1 MSGTLLS
8 DLDTSSSMNSSDGD
22 LVQKILNDMNEAPP
36 APQVTSRQAT
46 PAGSNQIHPS
56 VINSPNPNSI
66 MSHSMDNGP
75 ATAHMIGNEHPTNAD
90 FASMMNSKQY
100 NQQQQQQQWQQYNQP
115 SNHSNQ
121 PYVPKKQ
128 WYSSFLGEMKT
139 PILVSLLFFV
149 FSLPFLNILFAH
161 YIPYLVK
168 GTGELTMLGLVVKSL
183 LAGIVFWI
191 LHRIVAPLLTSS

>member
-8 DLDTSSSMNSSDGD
+8 DLDTSSSVNSSDGD
-22 LVQKILNDMNEAPP
+22 LVQKILNDMNDAPP

-46 PAGSNQIHPS
+46 PAGHNQIHPS

-66 MSHSMDNGP
+66 TNHSMDSGT

-90 FASMMNSKQY
+90 FASMMNSKQQY
-100 NQQQQQQQWQQYNQP
+100 HQQQQWQQP
-115 SNHSNQ
+115 VVAAPP
-121 PYVPKKQ
+121 PYVPKNQ
-128 WYSSFLGEMKT
+128 WYSSFITELKT
-139 PILVSLLFFV
+139 PVLVSLLFFV

-168 GTGELTMLGLVVKSL
+168 GTGELTIIGLIVKSL
-183 LAGIVFWI
+183 LAGLVFWI
-191 LHRIVAPLLTSS
+191 FHRIVAPLLTSS

>member
-8 DLDTSSSMNSSDGD
+8 DLDSSSSDGD

-36 APQVTSRQAT
+36 APQVTSRQPT

-66 MSHSMDNGP
+66 TSHSMDNGP

-100 NQQQQQQQWQQYNQP
+100 NQHQQQQWQQYNQP
-115 SNHSNQ
+115 SAPSNQ

-128 WYSSFLGEMKT
+128 WYSSFLSEMKT

-168 GTGELTMLGLVVKSL
+168 GTGELTMVGLVVKSL

>member
-8 DLDTSSSMNSSDGD
+8 DLDTSSSANSSDGD
-22 LVQKILNDMNEAPP
+22 LVQKILNDMNDAPP
-36 APQVTSRQAT
+36 APQLSSRQAT
-46 PAGSNQIHPS
+46 PAGHNQIHPS

-66 MSHSMDNGP
+66 TSHSMDSGT

-90 FASMMNSKQY
+90 FASMMNSKQQY
-100 NQQQQQQQWQQYNQP
+100 HQQQQWHQP
-115 SNHSNQ
+115 VAAPP

-128 WYSSFLGEMKT
+128 WYSSFIPELKT

-168 GTGELTMLGLVVKSL
+168 GTGELTMIGLVIKSL
-183 LAGIVFWI
+183 LAGLAFWI

>member
-8 DLDTSSSMNSSDGD
+8 DLDTSSPMNSSDGD
-22 LVQKILNDMNEAPP
+22 LVQKILNDMNDSPP
-36 APQVTSRQAT
+36 APQVTSRQPT

-66 MSHSMDNGP
+66 MTHSMDNGP

-90 FASMMNSKQY
+90 FASMMHSKQQ
-100 NQQQQQQQWQQYNQP
+100 NHQQWQQYNQP
-115 SNHSNQ
+115 VAPLSNQ
-121 PYVPKKQ
+121 HYVPKKQ
-128 WYSSFLGEMKT
+128 WYSSLITELKT

-168 GTGELTMLGLVVKSL
+168 GTGELTMIGLLVKSF

-191 LHRIVAPLLTSS
+191 FHRIVAPLLTSS